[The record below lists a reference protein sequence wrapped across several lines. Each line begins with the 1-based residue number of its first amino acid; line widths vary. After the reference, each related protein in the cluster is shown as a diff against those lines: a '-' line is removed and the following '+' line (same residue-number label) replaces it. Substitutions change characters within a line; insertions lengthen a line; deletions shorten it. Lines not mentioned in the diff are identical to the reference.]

1 MKNTRRLAQRGV
13 AVVAAA
19 AAALAFTACSQ
30 TSTSGSTEAEADT
43 AVAFPEKTITIV
55 VPYAAGG
62 LTDIAAR
69 ALAAGMETELGQTVI
84 VENKEGASAIT
95 GTTEVAMADPDGYT
109 LGFLVD
115 NALAQSEIR
124 DTAYTY
130 DSFVPVRSM
139 FTQPYVLVAGK
150 DSGFATLDDIAAAGS
165 TPYGVS
171 GIANPQ
177 HLDAAVLLDELG
189 VEGSAVPFD
198 GSAPLTQALI
208 GGNVPF
214 AIADVAA
221 VKQYVENGDLVAIA
235 VISGDGEE
243 LPEFPGVPN
252 LQELD
257 VDTSEMV
264 LPVWGLIAPAGVP
277 EAHLEVLRTA
287 VDAAVDGEDFQTVI
301 TTNGMPLL
309 TGEAAENWYENA
321 RKSGATVKALIEKF
335 NIQIG

>member
-1 MKNTRRLAQRGV
+1 MNIARRTAQRS
-13 AVVAAA
+13 ALIAAIA
-19 AAALAFTACSQ
+19 ATALAFTGCSGPA
-30 TSTSGSTEAEADT
+30 STGESETEAT
-43 AVAFPEKTITIV
+43 NYPEKTISIV

-69 ALAAGMETELGQTVI
+69 ALAAGMEAELGQTVI

-95 GTTEVAMADPDGYT
+95 GTTEVAMSQPDGYT
-109 LGFLVD
+109 LAFLVD

-130 DSFVPVRSM
+130 DSFEPVRSM

-150 DSGFATLDDIAAAGS
+150 DSGITSLDDIAAKGS

-189 VEGSAVPFD
+189 VEGAAVPFD
-198 GSAPLTQALI
+198 GAAPLTQALI

-221 VKQYVENGDLVAIA
+221 VKQYVDNGDLVAIA
-235 VISGDGEE
+235 VISSDGGEVE
-243 LPEFPGVPN
+243 GFEGVPN
-252 LQELD
+252 LEDLGI
-257 VDTSEMV
+257 DTSEMI
-264 LPVWGLIAPAGVP
+264 LPVWGLIAPAGLP
-277 EAHLEVLRTA
+277 ADVLSA
-287 VDAAVDGEDFQTVI
+287 LQAAVEAAVASEGFQNVV
-301 TTNGMPLL
+301 TTNGMPML
-309 TGEAAENWYENA
+309 TGDAAANWYEDA
-321 RKSGATVKALIEKF
+321 RQSGATVKALIDKF
-335 NIQIG
+335 DIQIG

>member
-1 MKNTRRLAQRGV
+1 MKNTRRLTHRGV

-19 AAALAFTACSQ
+19 AAALAFTACSPAGAD
-30 TSTSGSTEAEADT
+30 SSADAAAESS
-43 AVAFPEKTITIV
+43 FPEKTITIV

-69 ALAAGMETELGQTVI
+69 ALAAGMEAELGQTVI

-95 GTTEVAMADPDGYT
+95 GTTEVSMAKPDGYT
-109 LGFLVD
+109 LGFAVD

-150 DSGFATLDDIAAAGS
+150 DSGFTSIEDIAAAGS

-214 AIADVAA
+214 AIADVSS

-235 VISGDGEE
+235 VLSSDGEE
-243 LPEFPGVPN
+243 IEEFPGVPN
-252 LQELD
+252 LEELGI
-257 VDTSEMV
+257 DTSEMV
-264 LPVWGLIAPAGVP
+264 LPVWGLFAPAGVP
-277 EAHLEVLRTA
+277 DATLETLKAA
-287 VDAAVDGEDFQTVI
+287 VDAAVDSEGFQSVI

-309 TGEAAENWYENA
+309 TGEAAENWYEDA
-321 RKSGATVKALIEKF
+321 RKSGAIVKSLIEKF

>member
-1 MKNTRRLAQRGV
+1 MKFTRRMAHRGV

-19 AAALAFTACSQ
+19 AAALAFTACS
-30 TSTSGSTEAEADT
+30 SGTADT
-43 AVAFPEKTITIV
+43 ATEEAAASGFPEKTITIV

-69 ALAAGMETELGQTVI
+69 ALAAGMEAELGQTVI

-95 GTTEVAMADPDGYT
+95 GTTEVSTAKADGYT
-109 LGFLVD
+109 LGFVVD

-124 DTAYTY
+124 DTAYSY

-150 DSGFATLDDIAAAGS
+150 DSGFSSIEDIAAAGS

-221 VKQYVENGDLVAIA
+221 VKQYVDNGELVAIA
-235 VISGDGEE
+235 VLSNDGEQIE
-243 LPEFPGVPN
+243 EFPGVPS
-252 LQELD
+252 LAELD
-257 VDTSEMV
+257 IDTSEMV
-264 LPVWGLIAPAGVP
+264 LPVWGLIAPAGTP
-277 EAHLEVLRTA
+277 EAHLEVLR
-287 VDAAVDGEDFQTVI
+287 AAVDTAVEGSEFKNLI
-301 TTNGMPLL
+301 KTNGMPLL

-321 RKSGATVKALIEKF
+321 RQSGATVKSLIEKF